1 MKMNCPKIGIPVYRG
16 IITKVNHTN
25 TKVESVSVESGE
37 NIQVDMLL
45 WVPPAKSSKLIQKT
59 G

>member
-37 NIQVDMLL
+37 NIQVDT
-45 WVPPAKSSKLIQKT
+45 VPQAKPSKLIQKT